1 MGSFTFKFILNKFGK
16 QLDEKILDI
25 QPIINKSN
33 TYLVITGLGSIF
45 ELNTLLES
53 IEHIYSMKN
62 TEINFQE
69 KVSLVISPNNRLISV
84 FNSRGRNGTIIDL
97 SMKKELMRFS
107 RDDYHYDQTD
117 FPIAFI
123 EFNKRTLLVHGTKW
137 NRLDISDPLTGELLT
152 SRVDPELKIVNNEP
166 ISSEHYLDYFH
177 GQLSVSPNNNWLID
191 NGWEWHPLG
200 SVTSWNINEWIINNV
215 WESEDGKSKKSLW
228 WGKYDWNEPVCW
240 ISETE
245 IGIVGRFDYDLVDED
260 DIHNYTSDLL
270 FRIIDVRDGR
280 ELKRFNIDDGNLF
293 FDEYLYCSSQDR
305 GFKIYDIITGNEIYN
320 ENSINTKVYHSMS
333 KEFLSIENNEIIIC
347 KLFKEEVC
355 DNV

>member
-1 MGSFTFKFILNKFGK
+1 MNS
-16 QLDEKILDI
+16 
-25 QPIINKSN
+25 IN
-33 TYLVITGLGSIF
+33 
-45 ELNTLLES
+45 E
-53 IEHIYSMKN
+53 
-62 TEINFQE
+62 
-69 KVSLVISPNNRLISV
+69 
-84 FNSRGRNGTIIDL
+84 
-97 SMKKELMRFS
+97 
-107 RDDYHYDQTD
+107 
-117 FPIAFI
+117 
-123 EFNKRTLLVHGTKW
+123 LLVHGTKW

-333 KEFLSIENNEIIIC
+333 KEFLSIVNNELTIC
-347 KLFKEEVC
+347 KLFKEKVC